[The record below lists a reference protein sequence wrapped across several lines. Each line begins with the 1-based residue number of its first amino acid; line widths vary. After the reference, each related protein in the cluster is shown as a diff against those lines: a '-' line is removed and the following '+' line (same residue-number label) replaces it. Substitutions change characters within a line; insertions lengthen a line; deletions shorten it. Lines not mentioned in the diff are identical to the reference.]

1 MLANHPC
8 SISLRK
14 SQMFLHFK
22 IITRHSVVIPL
33 RWYHRNIQ
41 TARHE
46 YVRQKDIRKTDFVD
60 IFLNHICSSP
70 YPTLHGHLTA
80 FEAIR
85 TSSSHNRQD
94 ASSLAI
100 PDGSTT
106 LKFGIFPL
114 GNDIIKLPSDTTSCF
129 HQTAWGHFGS
139 ALQLSPC
146 WAASLWLLS
155 KCWSCAP
162 KWKSKTHLKQVNCIS
177 YTFSFAS
184 FWICNKCQRSS
195 GNVKWEFSGYE
206 LQSALRVNLHHG
218 RGSMEE
224 KGAG

>member
-1 MLANHPC
+1 MLANHPR

-22 IITRHSVVIPL
+22 IITRHSVVIPR

-46 YVRQKDIRKTDFVD
+46 YVRQKDIRKTEFVD

-106 LKFGIFPL
+106 LKFSISPWGM
-114 GNDIIKLPSDTTSCF
+114 TSSNCL
-129 HQTAWGHFGS
+129 QTSPVVSIRQREATLDLHFSCLCAELHPYGS
-139 ALQLSPC
+139 SQSAE
-146 WAASLWLLS
+146 
-155 KCWSCAP
+155 
-162 KWKSKTHLKQVNCIS
+162 V
-177 YTFSFAS
+177 
-184 FWICNKCQRSS
+184 
-195 GNVKWEFSGYE
+195 V
-206 LQSALRVNLHHG
+206 LQSGKAKHT
-218 RGSMEE
+218 
-224 KGAG
+224 